1 MTTNQIDFK
10 VKNGLVVVTTAT
22 IQSTLS
28 SNSTNTGALQVVG
41 GIGIGGGGYFGGV
54 VTATNFIL
62 NGYQVSTGTTAASG
76 TGTTTTF
83 VISNLTPTSSTATG
97 ALQVYGGVG
106 IGGGLFVGGTITA
119 TNITVNGYAVSTGTT
134 AASGTGTTTTFVISN
149 LTQSTGT
156 NSGALQVYGGVG
168 VGGNLYAGTVNAG
181 ATSGEYLQL
190 SGANLPASASNIPS
204 IFSLG
209 SSTTYMVLGVNGAG
223 YIAFSGSGS
232 NSAEVFRINAANAS
246 GSTNRLEVTASASG
260 SGPIL
265 SAAGGTSSSDANID
279 INITPKGTGRVV
291 VTGTAT
297 SISTTTGALVVT
309 GGAGIGQDLYV
320 GGTVTATNFLLNGYQ
335 VSTSTT
341 VNVGSVVVQS
351 TTSSAVFYPVF
362 VSTST
367 TSTTALSEY
376 TTNSFSIIPSTGAV
390 NIASTTSATSTTT
403 GALTV
408 TGGVGIGGS
417 LYAGNIYSNG
427 AQILPSIITEFTA
440 TAGQTLFTIPAGYSV
455 GTVQVFANG
464 IQLGSADYTASNGST
479 ITLNT
484 ARNSGDIIRVVA
496 GISATVITQDPIVV
510 NDISNQFNN
519 ISNVFAL
526 MQDQTPINS
535 IMDSKDLEVVI
546 DGQRLAPYVD
556 EYRYP
561 WITPYDSYKGFRV
574 RGAYLTIYNAPAVG
588 SSAVVVVQATS
599 KARQK
604 RKYPYSASSIAF
616 GD

>member
-1 MTTNQIDFK
+1 MSTNQIDFK

-28 SNSTNTGALQVVG
+28 SNSTNTGALIVAGGVG
-41 GIGIGGGGYFGGV
+41 VGGGGYFGGV

-106 IGGGLFVGGTITA
+106 IGGGLFVGGI
-119 TNITVNGYAVSTGTT
+119 
-134 AASGTGTTTTFVISN
+134 
-149 LTQSTGT
+149 
-156 NSGALQVYGGVG
+156 
-168 VGGNLYAGTVNAG
+168 
-181 ATSGEYLQL
+181 
-190 SGANLPASASNIPS
+190 
-204 IFSLG
+204 
-209 SSTTYMVLGVNGAG
+209 
-223 YIAFSGSGS
+223 
-232 NSAEVFRINAANAS
+232 
-246 GSTNRLEVTASASG
+246 
-260 SGPIL
+260 
-265 SAAGGTSSSDANID
+265 
-279 INITPKGTGRVV
+279 
-291 VTGTAT
+291 
-297 SISTTTGALVVT
+297 
-309 GGAGIGQDLYV
+309 
-320 GGTVTATNFLLNGYQ
+320 VTATNFLLNGYQ

-351 TTSSAVFYPVF
+351 TASSAVFYPVF

-417 LYAGNIYSNG
+417 VYAGNIYSNG
-427 AQILPSIITEFTA
+427 SQVLPSTITEFTA
-440 TAGQTLFTIPAGYSV
+440 TAGQTLFTVPAGYAV

-479 ITLNT
+479 ITLLT

-496 GISATVITQDPIVV
+496 GISTTVVTQDPIVV
-510 NDISNQFNN
+510 NDISNQFDNV
-519 ISNVFAL
+519 SNVFAL
-526 MQDQTPINS
+526 RQDQSLINS
-535 IMDSKDLEVVI
+535 IVDSKDLEVVI